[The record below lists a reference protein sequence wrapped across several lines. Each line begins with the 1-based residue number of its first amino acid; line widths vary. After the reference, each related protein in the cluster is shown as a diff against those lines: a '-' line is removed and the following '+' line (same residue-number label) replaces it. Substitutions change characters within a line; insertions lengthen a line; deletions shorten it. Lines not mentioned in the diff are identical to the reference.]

1 MCINVF
7 VFSREI
13 QKINK
18 RGGGHNKL
26 GGLQKSRKNKRFPP
40 AYFEPESREVGKDIA
55 QQQQQQKLNFVFC
68 LHSYINNTF
77 TILFRACLNQAT
89 GQLFNFRAVPCSL
102 QKRET

>member
-1 MCINVF
+1 MCSLVKFKKLING
-7 VFSREI
+7 
-13 QKINK
+13 
-18 RGGGHNKL
+18 GGGHNKL

-55 QQQQQQKLNFVFC
+55 QQQQQQQQQQKLNFVFC